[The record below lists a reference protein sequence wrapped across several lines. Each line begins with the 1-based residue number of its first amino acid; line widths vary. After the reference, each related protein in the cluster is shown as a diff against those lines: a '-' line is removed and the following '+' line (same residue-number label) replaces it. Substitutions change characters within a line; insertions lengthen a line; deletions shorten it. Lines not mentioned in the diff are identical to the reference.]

1 MTNRDITER
10 HSFNNWSLRT
20 LLLACALT
28 LNASL
33 APAAMALEQ
42 GEQAPDFTL
51 PDIEG
56 GKPAISL
63 SALRGKT
70 VYVDFWASWCTPCL
84 RSMPLINELYAKYGE
99 RGFEVIAINVDDP
112 VDDGREFLLDTPLD
126 YLIAADT
133 ESSVLE
139 QYGVIGMPTSYL
151 IDPQGVVRLVHMGF
165 KDKDIE
171 VIEKELTQVLDE
183 ARP

>member
-1 MTNRDITER
+1 M
-10 HSFNNWSLRT
+10 SFNLSHFSNLKLRN
-20 LLLACALT
+20 LLLTCVLT
-28 LNASL
+28 LGAL
-33 APAAMALEQ
+33 MAPAGMALEQ

-51 PDIEG
+51 PDIQE
-56 GKPAISL
+56 GKPAVSL
-63 SALRGKT
+63 SGLRGKT

-84 RSMPLINELYAKYGE
+84 RSMPLINELYAKYRE

-133 ESSVLE
+133 KSRVLE

-151 IDPQGVVRLVHMGF
+151 IDPQGMVRLVHMGF
-165 KDKDIE
+165 KEKDIE
-171 VIEKELTQVLDE
+171 TIERELVRVLDE
-183 ARP
+183 TTPQARP

>member
-1 MTNRDITER
+1 MSHTTNSI
-10 HSFNNWSLRT
+10 WKLREM
-20 LLLACALT
+20 LLACTLT
-28 LNASL
+28 FSAFS
-33 APAAMALEQ
+33 APAVMALEQ

-51 PDIEG
+51 PDIQEG
-56 GKPAISL
+56 KADITL
-63 SALRGKT
+63 SSLRGKT

-84 RSMPLINELYAKYGE
+84 RSMPLINELYAKYRE
-99 RGFEVIAINVDDP
+99 RGFEVVAINVDDP

-171 VIEKELTQVLDE
+171 IIEKELTQVLDE
-183 ARP
+183 AQP

>member
-1 MTNRDITER
+1 MSHTTN
-10 HSFNNWSLRT
+10 SYWKLRG
-20 LLLACALT
+20 LLVACVLTCGALAG
-28 LNASL
+28 
-33 APAAMALEQ
+33 PAVFALEP

-51 PDIEG
+51 PDIQEG
-56 GKPAISL
+56 KADISL

-84 RSMPLINELYAKYGE
+84 RSMPLINELYAKYRE
-99 RGFEVIAINVDDP
+99 RGFEVVAINVDDP

-133 ESSVLE
+133 ESSLLE

-165 KDKDIE
+165 KDKDIAI
-171 VIEKELTQVLDE
+171 IEAELTRVLDE
-183 ARP
+183 AKP